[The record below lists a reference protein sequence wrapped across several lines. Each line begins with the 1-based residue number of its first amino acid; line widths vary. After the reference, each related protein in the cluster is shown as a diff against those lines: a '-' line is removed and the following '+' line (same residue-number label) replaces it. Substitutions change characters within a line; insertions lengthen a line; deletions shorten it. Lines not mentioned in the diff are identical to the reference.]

1 VNHNSSGSDSLN
13 VNSTP
18 AQAGT
23 GPLQRGRGTRP
34 LMDAGV
40 LRLELEQTLS
50 KAGRLAT
57 SLENRMELLFHSC
70 QAIDLP
76 VPGVYQM
83 EFKHAVSPQGKK
95 IIAYLEKVLVVTPDL
110 AKKVQVAIFRFH
122 EANESHKE
130 ARNALKTGIFDET
143 MLEQVKLKFF
153 YLTNY
158 HEDFKDDPL
167 LAQMFPAPKGTGTGP
182 LKGGTGQM
190 MPQEIRK
197 YRQLRE
203 IAVRRAETIL
213 KLLEPG
219 MDKAKSML
227 EMMDDKN
234 AKGKSLFD
242 IFNPAQRQDRLL
254 AQRLKEDPKVTQI
267 VRNAV
272 ALYTQMND
280 LTREVKRGGQYE
292 RLQEAIDLMGQM
304 AGIWSTHHL
313 LREFFPTLR
322 KELFAN
328 PGTRPSTGGTAPQ
341 PNATAPMQNQR
352 ARGTGRL
359 DQP

>member
-1 VNHNSSGSDSLN
+1 VSNNHTGSDSLN
-13 VNSTP
+13 VNSAP
-18 AQAGT
+18 GQPGT
-23 GPLQRGRGTRP
+23 QPLNRGRGTRP
-34 LMDAGV
+34 LMDVNV

-50 KAGRLAT
+50 KAGRLST
-57 SLENRMELLFHSC
+57 SLENRMELLFHAC
-70 QAIDLP
+70 QAIDLA

-95 IIAYLEKVLVVTPDL
+95 IIAYLEKVLVVKPDL
-110 AKKVQVAIFRFH
+110 AKKVQVAIFRYQ
-122 EANESHKE
+122 EANEAHKE
-130 ARNALKTGIFDET
+130 AREALKSGIFDET
-143 MLEQVKLKFF
+143 MLEQLKLKFF

-158 HEDFKDDPL
+158 HEEFKDDPL

-197 YRQLRE
+197 YRQQRE

-213 KLLEPG
+213 KLLTPG
-219 MDKAKSML
+219 MEKAKTML
-227 EMMDDKN
+227 DMMEDKN

-254 AQRLKEDPKVTQI
+254 AQRLKEDPKCTQI
-267 VRNAV
+267 VRNAH
-272 ALYTQMND
+272 ALYLQMTD

-304 AGIWSTHHL
+304 AGIWSIHHL

-322 KELFAN
+322 RELFAN
-328 PGTRPSTGGTAPQ
+328 PGTRPGTGPAPQAGTAPQ
-341 PNATAPMQNQR
+341 GPQTQR

-359 DQP
+359 DQ

>member
-1 VNHNSSGSDSLN
+1 MSNNSPGSDSLN

-18 AQAGT
+18 AHAGT
-23 GPLQRGRGTRP
+23 QPLNRGRGTRP
-34 LMDAGV
+34 LMDANV

-57 SLENRMELLFHSC
+57 SLENRMELLFHAC
-70 QAIDLP
+70 QSIDLP

-95 IIAYLEKVLVVTPDL
+95 IISYLEKVLVVKPDL
-110 AKKVQVAIFRFH
+110 AKKVQVAIFRFQ

-130 ARNALKTGIFDET
+130 ARNTLKTGLFDET
-143 MLEQVKLKFF
+143 ILEQVKLKFF

-158 HEDFKDDPL
+158 YEEFKDDPL
-167 LAQMFPAPKGTGTGP
+167 LAQMFPAPKGGTGTGP

-213 KLLEPG
+213 KLLAPG
-219 MDKAKSML
+219 MDKAKQML
-227 EMMDDKN
+227 EMMEDKN

-254 AQRLKEDPKVTQI
+254 AQRLKEDPKCTQI
-267 VRNAV
+267 VRNAH
-272 ALYTQMND
+272 ALYMQMSD

-328 PGTRPSTGGTAPQ
+328 PGTRPNTGQVAEPQASNAP
-341 PNATAPMQNQR
+341 PAQR